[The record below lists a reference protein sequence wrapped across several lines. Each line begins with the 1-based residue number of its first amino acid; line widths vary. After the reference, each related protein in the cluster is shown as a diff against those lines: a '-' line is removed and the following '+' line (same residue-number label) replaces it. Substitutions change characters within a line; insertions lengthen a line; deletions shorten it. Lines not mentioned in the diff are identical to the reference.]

1 MSEKNLEYA
10 ELRAPQ
16 EGIVVRRLARS
27 GDLATPGRPLVVLE
41 TGGGREVRVTWPAAL
56 DWPAAP
62 GSPAEVRVPR
72 RDLVLPAV
80 IDRVSPAADGHT
92 MEGYLRVEG
101 LELPSGTFVDVV
113 LLGEPVSVLRLP
125 PEALVHRGS
134 LTGAFTVE
142 EGRASLRWL
151 RLTADGRVQAGLVPG
166 DLVILNPPADL
177 KHGDAVESG
186 S

>member
-1 MSEKNLEYA
+1 
-10 ELRAPQ
+10 
-16 EGIVVRRLARS
+16 VVRRLARA

-41 TGGGREVRVTWPAAL
+41 TGGEREVRVTWPAEL
-56 DWPAAP
+56 DWLAAP
-62 GSPAEVRVPR
+62 GAPAEVLLPR

-92 MEGYLRVEG
+92 MEGFLRVEG
-101 LELPSGTFVDVV
+101 LEVPSGTFVDVV
-113 LLGEPVSVLRLP
+113 LLGESISVLRLP
-125 PEALVHRGS
+125 PEARVYRGS

-142 EGRASLRWL
+142 EGRASLRWV
-151 RLTADGRVQAGLVPG
+151 RLTSDGRVQAGLAPG
-166 DLVILNPPADL
+166 ELVIFNPPADL